1 MSIHLLNSLQ
11 NQYSTK
17 FYVFNKYILRYNK
30 LIFINYITLI
40 SYKCQLISNSQ
51 SILHGLYLYLYLQ
64 KNNLQKVGIIM
75 KKEERR
81 DLSMSVWREQPIRK
95 KILIITA
102 FAVIMLT
109 IFKVD
114 DWQQKRYA
122 LVRDGYQQMSQG
134 EYQKAEEEFS
144 QYLDGVSFP
153 LYWKLQYLVNR
164 DETSYENVRNALT
177 ECQKHLRNKKTEL
190 SRYLQPRRELI

>member
-1 MSIHLLNSLQ
+1 
-11 NQYSTK
+11 
-17 FYVFNKYILRYNK
+17 
-30 LIFINYITLI
+30 
-40 SYKCQLISNSQ
+40 
-51 SILHGLYLYLYLQ
+51 
-64 KNNLQKVGIIM
+64 
-75 KKEERR
+75 
-81 DLSMSVWREQPIRK
+81 MSVWREQPIRK

-164 DETSYENVRNALT
+164 DETSYENVRNISGTKNRVKQIFATPQGTYLIR
-177 ECQKHLRNKKTEL
+177 LNMNRRNCHE
-190 SRYLQPRRELI
+190 IHCD

>member
-1 MSIHLLNSLQ
+1 M
-11 NQYSTK
+11 Y
-17 FYVFNKYILRYNK
+17 
-30 LIFINYITLI
+30 
-40 SYKCQLISNSQ
+40 
-51 SILHGLYLYLYLQ
+51 
-64 KNNLQKVGIIM
+64 
-75 KKEERR
+75 
-81 DLSMSVWREQPIRK
+81 VWREQPIRK

-177 ECQKHLRNKKTEL
+177 ECQKHLRNKKQ
-190 SRYLQPRRELI
+190 S

>member
-75 KKEERR
+75 KKEGFINVCVER
-81 DLSMSVWREQPIRK
+81 
-95 KILIITA
+95 TA
-102 FAVIMLT
+102 N
-109 IFKVD
+109 
-114 DWQQKRYA
+114 Q
-122 LVRDGYQQMSQG
+122 
-134 EYQKAEEEFS
+134 
-144 QYLDGVSFP
+144 DGVSFP

-177 ECQKHLRNKKTEL
+177 ECQKHLRNKKQ
-190 SRYLQPRRELI
+190 S

>member
-30 LIFINYITLI
+30 LIFINYIILI
-40 SYKCQLISNSQ
+40 SYKCQLISDSQ

-109 IFKVD
+109 IFKGD

-144 QYLDGVSFP
+144 QYLDGVSFL

-177 ECQKHLRNKKTEL
+177 ECQKHLRNKKQ
-190 SRYLQPRRELI
+190 S